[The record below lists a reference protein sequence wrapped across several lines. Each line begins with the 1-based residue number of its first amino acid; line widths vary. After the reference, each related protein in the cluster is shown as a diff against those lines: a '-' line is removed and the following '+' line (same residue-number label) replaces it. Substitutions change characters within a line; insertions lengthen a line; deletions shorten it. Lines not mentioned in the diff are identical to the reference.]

1 MAQFIT
7 AAGIDVS
14 KAWLD
19 VALWPDDAALL
30 HIERSEAGCFDRLAA
45 WLREHGVS
53 RVGLEASGG
62 YETEVMDALQ
72 ARGFEV
78 IRYNAYRIR
87 MFAKANGRLAKNDR
101 ADAGILAHA
110 AGVLPVKHARARQ
123 PQLDPLVELLNYRRR
138 LQDWIGDCTN
148 QLEHLRDKVL
158 RRQTTAR
165 RARLHREVTAIDKQL
180 AATLAASGA
189 SRELVQRLRNVPGVG
204 PVLSAALVALLP
216 ELGTLSRRKVASLVG
231 VAPFDNDSG
240 NRRGERHI
248 QGGRARLRR
257 ILYMATLSATQHNPV
272 IAAFAKRLAG
282 KEPKVIITACMRKL
296 LVILNAMVRDAR
308 DWSPT
313 AA

>member
-1 MAQFIT
+1 MAQFIP

-19 VALWPDDAALL
+19 VALWPDDAAAL
-30 HIERSEAGCFDRLAA
+30 HIERGETGGFDRLAN
-45 WLREHGVS
+45 WLREHGIS

-62 YETEVMDALQ
+62 YETDLMDALA

-78 IRYNAYRIR
+78 IRYNAYRVR

-101 ADAGILAHA
+101 ADAGVLAHA
-110 AGVLPVKHARARQ
+110 AAVLPVKHAKARL

-138 LQDWIGDCTN
+138 LHDWIGDCTH

-158 RRQTTAR
+158 RRQATTR
-165 RARLHREVTAIDKQL
+165 RARLHHEVTAIDKRL
-180 AATLAASGA
+180 AAALAASEA
-189 SRELVQRLRNVPGVG
+189 SGELVQRLRNVPGVG
-204 PVLSAALVALLP
+204 PVLAAALVALLP
-216 ELGTLSRRKVASLVG
+216 ELGTLSRRKLASLVG

-248 QGGRARLRR
+248 QGGRAKPRR
-257 ILYMATLSATQHNPV
+257 ILYMATLSAIRHNPV
-272 IAAFAKRLAG
+272 IAAFARRLAG
-282 KEPKVIITACMRKL
+282 KQPKVIITACMRKL
-296 LVILNAMVRDAR
+296 LVILNAMVRDAK

-313 AA
+313 KA

>member
-14 KAWLD
+14 KGWLD
-19 VALWPDDAALL
+19 VALWPADAAVP

-45 WLREHGVS
+45 WLREQGVS

-101 ADAGILAHA
+101 ADAVVLAHA
-110 AGVLPVKHARARQ
+110 AAV
-123 PQLDPLVELLNYRRR
+123 
-138 LQDWIGDCTN
+138 
-148 QLEHLRDKVL
+148 HLRDKVL
-158 RRQTTAR
+158 RRHTTAR
-165 RARLHREVTAIDKQL
+165 RARLHREVTAIDKKL
-180 AATLAASGA
+180 AAALASSGA
-189 SRELVQRLRNVPGVG
+189 SGELVRRLRNVPGVG

-257 ILYMATLSATQHNPV
+257 VLYMATLSATQHNPV

-296 LVILNAMVRDAR
+296 LVILNAMVRDAK
-308 DWSPT
+308 DWSPK